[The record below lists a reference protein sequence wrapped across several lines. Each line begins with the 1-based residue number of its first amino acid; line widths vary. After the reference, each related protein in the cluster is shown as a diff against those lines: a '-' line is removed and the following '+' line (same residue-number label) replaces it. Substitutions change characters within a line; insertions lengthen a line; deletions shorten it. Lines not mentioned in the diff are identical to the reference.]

1 MRTTGYVPPLDKDT
15 LGMACKYSI
24 MAYED
29 AILDAVKIESKW
41 TSTTVYFIKGANSKP
56 DILAF
61 RGTAQGLDWVTDA
74 LVVPVPYAGR
84 LCHGGFTAAHASVWG
99 KIKKHIRMDRPL
111 LICGHS
117 LGGALAELSA
127 AKLHKKH
134 KRLSLCTF
142 GKPNTF
148 FKGFKRPMK
157 LMRQVSCVSGSDIV
171 ARIPRFC
178 YGPSV
183 SQTILYFANDGKDHV
198 NPSAELKRDDFM
210 TAKKDAISDHFM
222 EGYQSRLT
230 TYLSPPP
237 SATISKREK
246 RRNRRNRGKKND

>member
-1 MRTTGYVPPLDKDT
+1 MSTTGYVPAIDQST
-15 LGMACKYSI
+15 LELACKYSI

-29 AILDAVKIESKW
+29 AIPDAVKIESKW
-41 TSTTVYFIKGANSKP
+41 TSTTAYYIKGTKSSP

-61 RGTAQGLDWVTDA
+61 RGTAQGIDWVTDA
-74 LVVPVPYAGR
+74 LVIPIPFAGR
-84 LCHGGFTAAHASVWG
+84 LCHGGFTLAFLSVWG
-99 KIKKHIRMDRPL
+99 KIKKHLRMDHPL

-117 LGGALAELSA
+117 LGGGLGELAAS
-127 AKLHKKH
+127 KLHKKH

-148 FKGFKRPMK
+148 FKGFKRPMQ
-157 LMRQVSCVSGSDIV
+157 LTRQVSCVSGSDIV

-198 NPSAELKRDDFM
+198 DPPAELKRDDFM
-210 TAKKDAISDHFM
+210 AAKKDAISDHFM
-222 EGYQSRLT
+222 EGYQKRLT
-230 TYLSPPP
+230 AYLNPPKK
-237 SATISKREK
+237 SKK
-246 RRNRRNRGKKND
+246 RGKKNA

>member
-1 MRTTGYVPPLDKDT
+1 MSLMKYLPPLNEDMLKE
-15 LGMACKYSI
+15 ACQYSI
-24 MAYED
+24 RAYEE
-29 AILDAVKIESKW
+29 AIAGAIKIESKF
-41 TSTTVYFIKGANSKP
+41 TSTTAYFKKSEDESF

-61 RGTAQGLDWVTDA
+61 RGTSQKLDWVTDA

-99 KIKKHIRMDRPL
+99 KIKKHIRMDHPL

-117 LGGALAELSA
+117 LGGALAEISA

-134 KRLSLCTF
+134 PRLSLCTF

-148 FKGFKRPMK
+148 FKGFKRPME
-157 LMRQVSCVSGSDIV
+157 LIRQVSCVSGSDIV

-183 SQTILYFANDGKDHV
+183 SQTTLYFANDGKDHV
-198 NPSAELKRDDFM
+198 DPPAELKRDDFM
-210 TAKKDAISDHFM
+210 SAKKEALSDHFM
-222 EGYQSRLT
+222 EGYQRRLT
-230 TYLSPPP
+230 AYLTPRAPV
-237 SATISKREK
+237 TNLKSKK
-246 RRNRRNRGKKND
+246 QKKRGKKNA

>member
-1 MRTTGYVPPLDKDT
+1 MSTTGYAAPLDQQT
-15 LGMACKYSI
+15 LQMACKYSI

-29 AILDAVKIESKW
+29 EIPNAVKIESKW
-41 TSTTVYFIKGANSKP
+41 TSTTAYYIKGTEKTP

-61 RGTAQGLDWVTDA
+61 RGTAQGIDWVTDA
-74 LVVPVPYAGR
+74 LVIPVPFAGR
-84 LCHGGFTAAHASVWG
+84 LCHGGFTLAFLSVWG
-99 KIKKHIRMDRPL
+99 KIKKQLRMDHPL

-117 LGGALAELSA
+117 LGGALAELA
-127 AKLHKKH
+127 ASKLHKKH
-134 KRLSLCTF
+134 KRASLCTF

-157 LMRQVSCVSGSDIV
+157 LTRQVSCVSGSDIV

-198 NPSAELKRDDFM
+198 NPPAELKRDDFM
-210 TAKKDAISDHFM
+210 AAKTDAISDHFM
-222 EGYQSRLT
+222 EGYQKRLT
-230 TYLSPPP
+230 AYFNPPKK
-237 SATISKREK
+237 SKK
-246 RRNRRNRGKKND
+246 RGKKNA

>member
-1 MRTTGYVPPLDKDT
+1 MST
-15 LGMACKYSI
+15 LNSHLLELACNYSI
-24 MAYED
+24 RAYED
-29 AILDAVKIESKW
+29 AIPDTVKIESKL
-41 TSTTVYFIKGANSKP
+41 TSTTAYFKKGTEEIP

-99 KIKKHIRMDRPL
+99 KIKKHIRMDHPL

-117 LGGALAELSA
+117 LGGALAEITA

-134 KRLSLCTF
+134 SMLSLCTF

-148 FKGFKRPMK
+148 FKGFKRPMA
-157 LMRQVSCVSGSDIV
+157 LLDQISCVSGSDIV

-183 SQTILYFANDGKDHV
+183 SQTILYFANDGKDHIDP
-198 NPSAELKRDDFM
+198 PSELKKEDFM
-210 TAKKDAISDHFM
+210 AAKTDALSDHFM
-222 EGYQSRLT
+222 EGYQARLWK
-230 TYLSPPP
+230 YLAPPQ
-237 SATISKREK
+237 KQK
-246 RRNRRNRGKKND
+246 KKKKKRGKKNG